1 MKPRL
6 FLIIAPCIL
15 LVASGR
21 FATAANLITNGDF
34 ETGDF
39 TGWTVTPAAT
49 FSDIE
54 VLPGFPPDTT
64 FGANFA
70 ASGTDLD
77 SISQTFATTPG
88 AFYDLTFFYQVMM
101 PSGVPPNN
109 EFNVLFNGVSPDTSL
124 FPQSDANSGFGTFT
138 FTHLQATG
146 TMTMLEFLGRNAPG
160 FDILDNVSVTASSAP
175 EVGSTLPL
183 LSLSL
188 AALGVAARQ
197 FKRAAA

>member
-1 MKPRL
+1 MK
-6 FLIIAPCIL
+6 IQSIL
-15 LVASGR
+15 SLAITLVATGGLAS
-21 FATAANLITNGDF
+21 ANLITNGDF

-64 FGANFA
+64 FGANFG

-88 AFYDLTFFYQVMM
+88 AFYTLTFFYQVHN
-101 PSGVPPNN
+101 PPGVPPNN

-138 FTHLQATG
+138 FTNLQATG
-146 TMTMLEFLGRNAPG
+146 TMTTLEFLGRNAPG
-160 FDILDNVSVTASSAP
+160 FDILDNVSVTASRVP
-175 EVGSTLPL
+175 DTGSTLGL
-183 LSLSL
+183 LFVSVTALFGLNRLRHVQL
-188 AALGVAARQ
+188 A
-197 FKRAAA
+197 